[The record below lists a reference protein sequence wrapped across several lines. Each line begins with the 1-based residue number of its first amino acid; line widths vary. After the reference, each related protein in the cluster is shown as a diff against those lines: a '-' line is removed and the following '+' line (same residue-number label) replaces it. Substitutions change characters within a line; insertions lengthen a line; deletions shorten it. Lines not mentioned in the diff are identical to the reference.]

1 MSQDLRIAV
10 IGAGMMGADHARRIA
25 TRISGARL
33 ELVCDVDRGR
43 ATAVAD
49 AVGGCRVLADP
60 TRAITDPEIDAAVIV
75 TPGPFH
81 QGLLEAALS
90 RRLPVLCEKPL
101 TPEAETSLAV
111 VEAEA
116 AIGKRLIQV
125 GFMRRFDPQYKLLKA
140 VVDSGEMGRPLLFH
154 CAHRAPSVPDSFT
167 EDMLINDAV
176 VHEFDV
182 VRWLVGE
189 EIEKVWV
196 VEPRSGSRLVGGGS
210 SPQIVQF
217 ETTSG
222 VYVDVEINVNCEF
235 GYQVRCEGVFET
247 GTFEIGDNQGPVR
260 QHGGAWGGGI
270 SSDFRFR
277 FAQAYDEEVQMWVD
291 SVASGKPAG
300 PSAWDGYAA
309 AAVSEA
315 AIRAQSAHGEP
326 LQVKLALMPAI
337 YR

>member
-1 MSQDLRIAV
+1 MSRELRVAV
-10 IGAGMMGADHARRIA
+10 IGAGMMGADHAQRVALR
-25 TRISGARL
+25 TSGAHL
-33 ELVCDVDRGR
+33 ELVCDVDRDR
-43 ATAVAD
+43 AAAVA
-49 AVGGCRVLADP
+49 ASVGGCRILDDP
-60 TRAITDPEIDAAVIV
+60 AAAINDPEVDAAVIV

-81 QGLLEAALS
+81 QGLLEAALK
-90 RRLPVLCEKPL
+90 RQLPVLCEKPL
-101 TPEAETSLAV
+101 TPEAETSLAI

-116 AIGKRLIQV
+116 AIGRRLVQV

-140 VVDSGEMGRPLLFH
+140 TVDGGSMGRLLLFH
-154 CAHRAPSVPDSFT
+154 CVHRAPSVPDTFT

-189 EIEKVWV
+189 EIERVWV
-196 VEPRSGSRLVGGGS
+196 VAPRSGSSLASGGS

-222 VYVDVEINVNCEF
+222 VYVDVEINVNCQF
-235 GYQVRCEGVFET
+235 GYQVRCEGVFES
-247 GTFEIGDNQGPVR
+247 GTLAIGDNTGPVR
-260 QHGGAWGGGI
+260 QHRGAWGGEI

-277 FAQAYDEEVQMWVD
+277 FAQAYDQELQTWVD
-291 SVASGKPAG
+291 SVAAGTPAG

-326 LQVKLALMPAI
+326 LEVKLAPMPAL

>member
-1 MSQDLRIAV
+1 MSRDLRIAV
-10 IGAGMMGADHARRIA
+10 IGAGMMGADHAQRIA
-25 TRISGARL
+25 RRISGAHL
-33 ELVCDVDRGR
+33 ELVCDVDSGR
-43 ATAVAD
+43 ATAVAE
-49 AVGGCRVLADP
+49 AVGGSRVLDDP
-60 TRAITDPEIDAAVIV
+60 VAAINDPDIDAAVIV

-81 QGLLEAALS
+81 QGLLESALK

-101 TPEAETSLAV
+101 TPEADTSLAI

-116 AIGKRLIQV
+116 ALGERLIQV
-125 GFMRRFDPQYKLLKA
+125 GFMRRFDPQYKVLKA
-140 VVDSGEMGRPLLFH
+140 MVESGEMGRPLLFH
-154 CAHRAPSVPDSFT
+154 CAHRAPSVPDAFT

-196 VEPRSGSRLVGGGS
+196 VAPRSGSSLLHGGS

-247 GTFEIGDNQGPVR
+247 GTLAIGDNSGPVR

-277 FAQAYDEEVQMWVD
+277 FAHAYDEEVQTWVD
-291 SVASGKPAG
+291 SVATSTPSG

-315 AIRAQSAHGEP
+315 AIKAQSAHGERMGVELVP
-326 LQVKLALMPAI
+326 MPAI